1 MSRDGDLAHS
11 QRPLRAGLE
20 FNLTVLGVLL
30 LIAALL
36 VDQNWW
42 DRHFLPLFFLAHE
55 KYLLG
60 ERLARLAIGV
70 LGLVILFVVRPF
82 LARLASRMPARDIA
96 AGFLRIVLAIVF

>member
-1 MSRDGDLAHS
+1 MSQDGDLAHS
-11 QRPLRAGLE
+11 RRLLRAGLE

-36 VDQNWW
+36 ANQNWW

-60 ERLARLAIGV
+60 ERLARLATGV
-70 LGLVILFVVRPF
+70 LGLVVLFVLRPF
-82 LARLASRMPARDIA
+82 LVRLAGRMPARDIA
-96 AGFLRIVLAIVF
+96 AGF